1 MTAPA
6 GIRDVAALAGVS
18 PGTASK
24 ALNGTGQL
32 REATRER
39 VRAAARELG
48 FEPNPLAR
56 SLLSGRTY
64 TVGIVTT
71 DHSGRFSIPLMRGAE
86 DVLGAGELAAFLC
99 DSRGDP
105 IRERHYV
112 RLLLTRRVDGIIVAG
127 RRTDP
132 RPPLAADLPVPVVYA
147 YNPSLD
153 PADCSVIADEAGGIR
168 DAVEH
173 LLQTGR
179 RRLAHVTGP
188 AGHHSAAV
196 RAESFAAALAAHGL
210 EPIAPARFGE
220 WSEAWGRHAVAGL
233 LAAHPEV
240 DALLCGS
247 DQIARGAAEELR
259 TAGRHVPRDVA
270 LVGVDNWRVFSQS
283 SRPPLTSVDLN
294 LEAIGRR
301 AGELLLAAIA
311 GRPSPGVHALP
322 CRLVIRESSAPAG
335 S

>member
-1 MTAPA
+1 LTAPA

-18 PGTASK
+18 PGTVSK

-39 VRAAARELG
+39 VRAAARRLA
-48 FEPNPLAR
+48 FEPNPVAR
-56 SLLSGRTY
+56 SLLRGRTC

-86 DVLGAGELAAFLC
+86 DALAAGELAALMC

-105 IRERHYV
+105 VRERDYL
-112 RLLLTRRVDGIIVAG
+112 RLLLARRVDGIIVAG

-153 PADCSVIADEAGGIR
+153 PQDCSVIADEAGGIR

-173 LLQTGR
+173 LLQIGR

-188 AGHHSAAV
+188 AGHHAAAV

-210 EPIAPARFGE
+210 EPAAPVRFGE

-233 LAAHPEV
+233 PEV
-240 DALLCGS
+240 DALLCGN
-247 DQIARGAAEELR
+247 DQIARGAGDALR
-259 TAGRHVPRDVA
+259 AAGRDVPRDVA
-270 LVGVDNWRVFSQS
+270 LVGVDNWRVFSQA

-311 GRPSPGVHALP
+311 GRPCAGVHELP

>member
-1 MTAPA
+1 
-6 GIRDVAALAGVS
+6 
-18 PGTASK
+18 
-24 ALNGTGQL
+24 
-32 REATRER
+32 
-39 VRAAARELG
+39 
-48 FEPNPLAR
+48 
-56 SLLSGRTY
+56 
-64 TVGIVTT
+64 
-71 DHSGRFSIPLMRGAE
+71 
-86 DVLGAGELAAFLC
+86 
-99 DSRGDP
+99 
-105 IRERHYV
+105 
-112 RLLLTRRVDGIIVAG
+112 
-127 RRTDP
+127 
-132 RPPLAADLPVPVVYA
+132 
-147 YNPSLD
+147 
-153 PADCSVIADEAGGIR
+153 
-168 DAVEH
+168 
-173 LLQTGR
+173 
-179 RRLAHVTGP
+179 
-188 AGHHSAAV
+188 V

-311 GRPSPGVHALP
+311 DRPCPGVHELP